1 MGTLAIWP
9 TYSGK
14 HYNVHVCGGQMGE
27 KRLNSLSIK
36 KRGGTGNEVRVER
49 NSLLYVASPAA

>member
-14 HYNVHVCGGQMGE
+14 HYNVHVCGEQMGE
-27 KRLNSLSIK
+27 KRQNSLSIK
-36 KRGGTGNEVRVER
+36 KRGGTGNKVRVER
-49 NSLLYVASPAA
+49 NSLL

>member
-14 HYNVHVCGGQMGE
+14 HYNVHVCGEQMGE
-27 KRLNSLSIK
+27 KRQNSLSIK
-36 KRGGTGNEVRVER
+36 KRDRTGGARMGR
-49 NSLLYVASPAA
+49 NNRL